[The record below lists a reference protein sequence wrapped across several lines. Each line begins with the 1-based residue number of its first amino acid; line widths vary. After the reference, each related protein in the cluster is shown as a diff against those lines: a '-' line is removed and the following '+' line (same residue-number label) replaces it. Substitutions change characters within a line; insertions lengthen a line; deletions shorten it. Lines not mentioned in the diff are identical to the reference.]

1 MTKTT
6 TLLAA
11 LAMTATATTSCS
23 SDGCTENGSSLPL
36 AAFYASGSGS
46 SVTPASVTVR
56 GIGAPGDSAIATN
69 EALSQVYLPL
79 RISCDTTSFAIT
91 FGTDGDATSTTDTLT
106 LRYRAVP
113 TFVSQDCGAMY
124 NFEIGSYKCTSHAI
138 DSVVLTHNVITN
150 ANRVSIKIFVPVS
163 Q

>member
-6 TLLAA
+6 ILAA
-11 LAMTATATTSCS
+11 LAMTAIGAASCS
-23 SDGCTENGSSLPL
+23 SDGCSDNGSSLPL
-36 AAFYASGSGS
+36 AAFYASGTGS

-56 GIGAPGDSAIATN
+56 GMGAPGDSAIATN

-79 RISCDTTSFAIT
+79 RMSCDSTRFAIT
-91 FGTDGDATSTTDTLT
+91 FGTDGEATSITDTLT
-106 LRYRAVP
+106 LRYKAVP

-124 NFEIGSYKCTSHAI
+124 NFEISSYKCTSHAI
-138 DSVVLTHNVITN
+138 DSVVVLHNVITN

>member
-6 TLLAA
+6 ILAA
-11 LAMTATATTSCS
+11 LAMTAIGAASCS
-23 SDGCTENGSSLPL
+23 SDGCSDNGNSLPL
-36 AAFYASGSGS
+36 AAFYASGTGS

-56 GIGAPGDSAIATN
+56 GMGAPGDSAIATN

-79 RISCDTTSFAIT
+79 RMSCDSTRFAIT
-91 FGTDGDATSTTDTLT
+91 FGTDGEATSTTDTLT
-106 LRYRAVP
+106 LRYKAVP

-124 NFEIGSYKCTSHAI
+124 NFEIRSYKCTSHAI
-138 DSVVLTHNVITN
+138 DSVVVLHNVITN